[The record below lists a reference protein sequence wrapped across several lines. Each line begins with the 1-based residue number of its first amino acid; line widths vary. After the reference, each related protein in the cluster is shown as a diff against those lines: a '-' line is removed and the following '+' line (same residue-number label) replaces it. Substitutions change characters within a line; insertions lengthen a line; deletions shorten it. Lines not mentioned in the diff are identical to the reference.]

1 MRRLNAIIESA
12 YPPSTNDLWI
22 DRGLVKYFRNG
33 QWVTLGNNSVNWGD
47 ITDVPEFSEVATSGS
62 YNDLTD
68 KPAIPPAYTLP
79 NASLSERGG
88 VLMAGSVADLEGT
101 EDTAAIC
108 TKINN
113 LLGALR
119 ASGVLNL

>member
-22 DRGLVKYFRNG
+22 DRGLAKYFRNG

-47 ITDVPEFSEVATSGS
+47 ITGVPEFSEVATSGS

-113 LLGALR
+113 LLGVLR

>member
-22 DRGLVKYFRNG
+22 DRGWVKYFRNG
-33 QWVTLGNNSVNWGD
+33 QWVTLCNNSVNWGD
-47 ITDVPEFSEVATSGS
+47 ITDVPEFSEVATSRS

-68 KPAIPPAYTLP
+68 KPVIPPAYTLP

>member
-1 MRRLNAIIESA
+1 MRSLNAIIESA

-33 QWVTLGNNSVNWGD
+33 QWVTVGNNSVNWGD
-47 ITDVPEFSEVATSGS
+47 ITGVPEFSEVATSGS

>member
-33 QWVTLGNNSVNWGD
+33 QWVTLGNNSVNWED
-47 ITDVPEFSEVATSGS
+47 ITGVPEFSEVATSGS

-88 VLMAGSVADLEGT
+88 VLMAGSVADLEGI

-108 TKINN
+108 TKINS
-113 LLGALR
+113 LLGVLR

>member
-47 ITDVPEFSEVATSGS
+47 ITDVPEFSKVATSGS

-88 VLMAGSVADLEGT
+88 VLMAGNVADLEGT

>member
-47 ITDVPEFSEVATSGS
+47 ITDVPEFSKVATSGS
-62 YNDLTD
+62 YNDLTN

-108 TKINN
+108 TKIND
-113 LLGALR
+113 LLEALR